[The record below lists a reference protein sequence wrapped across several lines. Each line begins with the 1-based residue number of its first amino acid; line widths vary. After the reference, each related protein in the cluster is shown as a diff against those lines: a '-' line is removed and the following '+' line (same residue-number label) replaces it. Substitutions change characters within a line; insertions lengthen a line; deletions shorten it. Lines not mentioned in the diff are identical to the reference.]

1 MKLRTEGLKG
11 HDADVTLARLVTVV
25 APNGSGKSSL
35 SEAIRFAVLGYSPA
49 FGKRPQDTAALLRG
63 RRMSVDWQI
72 DDLHTIS
79 RVLTAKED
87 GGYQTTVSAS
97 WVKRVKGAQPH
108 QEILQLFGRDEQD
121 IAEMLD
127 VRELLGLTPN
137 LRAARLQAILA
148 AASATP
154 EDLAAEIAAQTV
166 MRLAEV
172 DPDRMPEDYRTLMPL
187 LNDGMRAALKQLA
200 PTLLAKLRETGIAGV
215 CEWSN
220 ASKREHAAAAKN
232 KAAAAHELGERLA
245 GYGEA
250 AADEIARL
258 EADRDRLRGELGAAQ
273 ERNRAATARQ
283 ATIES
288 AARELERAWEKLQ
301 AAKARRET
309 VSREIVEHARDPRRL
324 AEIES
329 ELEAMQAPVPE
340 EQAEVGEL
348 LAKAAEADRQA
359 QAVFV
364 PDPIERRSARW
375 AEQVA
380 TITEYIDTA
389 EQSPWRRVRA
399 IGLAIEADAVGKS
412 ERIQRLQSLASELC
426 ALADAHGPDV
436 LGLVRQLTDTKQWYA
451 DALAEEAAAEER
463 RQHTVETHLDHQH
476 IAERCRSAANEL
488 LTAAA
493 TAYDH
498 ARAEFAAR
506 RDPLIAERDDLRR
519 GIERRRQDAADA
531 DAAMARAEDAYKSAA
546 RRVRDF
552 GDAPEVIEDASNDLQ
567 AELSECARRLAEHA
581 RLKAARD
588 ELTALVAE
596 LERAQVLRDVF
607 TALEWA
613 AQQVRAQQVTEAG
626 GPLKAHMRR
635 FLAAA
640 GRKEDTFFHAAG
652 GVCDLG
658 WITSAGDEVLV
669 QALSG
674 AEWVI
679 YTSALVYAMLML
691 RDPLVKVLLVDAG
704 HCDEANTAAL
714 MNAIE
719 AVSDDLTL
727 ALVEHYREPMGV
739 SEAWQVVRLSNGRA
753 AVAA

>member
-127 VRELLGLTPN
+127 VRELLGLSPN
-137 LRAARLQAILA
+137 LRAARLQALLA

-154 EDLAAEIAAQTV
+154 EELAAEIAAQTV
-166 MRLAEV
+166 MRLANVAPE
-172 DPDRMPEDYRTLMPL
+172 RMPEDYRTLMPL
-187 LNDGMRAALKQLA
+187 LSDGMRAALKGLA

-220 ASKREHAAAAKN
+220 GLKREHAAAAKN

-245 GYGEA
+245 GLGEA
-250 AADEIARL
+250 AAEEIARI
-258 EADRDRLRGELGAAQ
+258 ETERNRLRGELGGAQ
-273 ERNRAATARQ
+273 ERNRAAIARQ
-283 ATIES
+283 ATI
-288 AARELERAWEKLQ
+288 AAAAGELDRAREKLQ
-301 AAKARRET
+301 AAKLRRET
-309 VSREIVEHARDPRRL
+309 VSREVVEHARDPRRL
-324 AEIES
+324 VEIEA
-329 ELEAMQAPVPE
+329 ELDTMQAPVPE
-340 EQAEVGEL
+340 EQPEAAEL
-348 LAKAAEADRQA
+348 LARAAAEEEKARG
-359 QAVFV
+359 VVMPEPTF
-364 PDPIERRSARW
+364 ERSAGLRETVDSLVQQIE
-375 AEQVA
+375 AVQE
-380 TITEYIDTA
+380 
-389 EQSPWRRVRA
+389 SPWRRVREIA
-399 IGLAIEADAVGKS
+399 VAIEADAVGKS
-412 ERIQRLQSLASELC
+412 GRIQRLQALASELC
-426 ALADAHGPDV
+426 ALADAHAPNAED
-436 LGLVRQLTDTKQWYA
+436 LQIKLIDAQSWLT
-451 DALAEEAAAEER
+451 DALAEERTQAEER
-463 RQHTVETHLDHQH
+463 QRREETRENYLHV
-476 IAERCRSAANEL
+476 AKRCRAAANEL

-493 TAYDH
+493 QTYEQ
-498 ARAEFAAR
+498 ARAEFASR
-506 RDPLIAERDDLRR
+506 RAPLVAERDALRV
-519 GIERRRQDAADA
+519 GIDRRRQDAADA
-531 DAAMARAEDAYKSAA
+531 DTALARAEEAFKAA
-546 RRVRDF
+546 TQRAEDL
-552 GDAPEVIEDASNDLQ
+552 GQAPDEIVADTASLEAQ
-567 AELSECARRLAEHA
+567 LAELTGRLSEHA
-581 RLKAARD
+581 RQKAARD
-588 ELTALVAE
+588 ELTALVDE

-635 FLAAA
+635 FLTAA
-640 GRKEDTFFHAAG
+640 GRKEEPFFHAAG

-658 WITSAGDEVLV
+658 WITPAGDEVLV

-674 AEWVI
+674 AEWVL
-679 YTSALVYAMLML
+679 YTTALVYAMLML
-691 RDPLVKVLLVDAG
+691 RAPLVRVLLVDAG
-704 HCDEANTAAL
+704 HCDDQNTVAL
-714 MNAIE
+714 MQAIE
-719 AVSDDLTL
+719 AVSEDLTL
-727 ALVEHYREPMGV
+727 ALVEHYREPAQV